1 MNMSIIAPRRR
12 TPLLFLCHRIPY
24 PPNKGDKIR
33 AFHLLHHLAQAFDVH
48 LATFIDDPADRAWR
62 GDVEKHCV
70 SAYFADLAPGRA
82 TLLSLRGLLTGDPL
96 TLPYY
101 ASRAMKRW
109 VRDTV
114 AAEGIRHVIVYSSA
128 MAQFLPAGAAFR
140 RKVIDFVDIDSDK
153 WLQYARQKPWPLS
166 WVYRREGQRL
176 LRYEQALARS
186 FDAGL
191 FVSAA
196 EARHF
201 RRLSPETAHKIGF
214 YCNGVNADYFAPG
227 PQHANPYPDGR
238 RALVFTG
245 AMDYWPNVEAVSWFA
260 RDVFPLLQRR
270 YPELIFFIV
279 GGNPTPA
286 VRKLA
291 QNPAVTVTGR
301 VPDVRPYLNHALA
314 AVAPMRVARGI
325 QNKVLEGMAM
335 ARPVLVSELGF
346 EGIDDAGREH
356 VIIAESAG
364 DYCRAVGELLAGMH
378 PELGSGARAYVRR
391 AFNWD
396 DNLPEV
402 AALLGDAVAAGPPAD
417 TDEASAHG

>member
-1 MNMSIIAPRRR
+1 MNMTIAAPRGR

-48 LATFIDDPADRAWR
+48 LATFIDDPADWAWQ
-62 GDVEKHCV
+62 GEVEKHCV
-70 SAYFADLAPGRA
+70 SSFFAPLSPRRA
-82 TLLSLRGLLTGDPL
+82 MLLSLRGLLTGDPL

-109 VRDTV
+109 VRDTID
-114 AAEGIRHVIVYSSA
+114 AEGIRHVIVYSSA
-128 MAQFLPAGAAFR
+128 MAQFLPAGECFS

-166 WVYRREGQRL
+166 WVYRREGQQL
-176 LRYEQALARS
+176 LRYEQTLARS

-196 EARHF
+196 EAEHF
-201 RRLSPETAHKIGF
+201 RRLSPDTADKIGF

-227 PQHANPYPDGR
+227 PQHANPYPEGR

-245 AMDYWPNVEAVSWFA
+245 AMDYWPNVEAVTWFA
-260 RDVFPLLQRR
+260 RAVFPMLQSS
-270 YPELIFFIV
+270 YPELVFYVV
-279 GGNPTPA
+279 GGNPSTA
-286 VRKLA
+286 VRSLA

-301 VPDVRPYLNHALA
+301 VPDVRPYLNFALA

-346 EGIDDAGREH
+346 EGIHDAGREH
-356 VIIAESAG
+356 VIIAETAE
-364 DYCRAVGELLAGMH
+364 DYGQAVGELLSGRYLG
-378 PELGSGARAYVRR
+378 LGSGARDYVLR

-402 AALLGDAVAAGPPAD
+402 AALLTSATEGEAGDASEV
-417 TDEASAHG
+417 TVHG